1 MPGATE
7 RVRVADPLHWVVPNM
22 VDPARA
28 GDESVLIRSRVF
40 LDHPHVVMTQGHRLL
55 ASYRLR
61 HMIPNR
67 SHHIPSDW
75 WGRLRPGQDV
85 LISVSPRPGG

>member
-1 MPGATE
+1 
-7 RVRVADPLHWVVPNM
+7 
-22 VDPARA
+22 VDPAHEVD
-28 GDESVLIRSRVF
+28 GSVLIRSRVF
-40 LDHPHVVMTQGHRLL
+40 LDHPEVVVTQGRRVL

-75 WGRLRPGQDV
+75 WGRLWPGEDV
-85 LISVSPRPGG
+85 LISVSPRATG